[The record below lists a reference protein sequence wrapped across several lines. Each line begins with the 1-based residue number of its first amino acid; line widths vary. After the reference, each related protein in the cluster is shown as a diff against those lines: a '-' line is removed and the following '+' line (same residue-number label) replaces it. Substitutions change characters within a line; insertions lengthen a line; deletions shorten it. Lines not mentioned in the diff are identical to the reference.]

1 MVIGLHAIRSA
12 EALAQVPHR
21 YWHEL
26 KQTASSWL
34 GAVPGNAP
42 RRASTIGLS
51 RRVLKAACR
60 SV

>member
-1 MVIGLHAIRSA
+1 MVIGLHTIRRA

-42 RRASTIGLS
+42 RRAWLVETGVEGCL
-51 RRVLKAACR
+51 
-60 SV
+60 